1 MFERWL
7 VVVASMISAAVTARA
22 QPVVTR
28 LVPPSKVFADQ
39 KQEGPIVARF
49 LPGQRFDLQVT
60 VDAGAASR
68 LDRVEF
74 LVDGVSVGVVTT
86 FAGATATPSPTDWVA
101 TRRAFSCE
109 EPGEHR
115 ITVKATDA
123 AGAVATAHGNFEVV
137 KIRSHERKARNL
149 IIMIGDGMGMAHRT
163 AARIMKQG
171 VSFGK
176 SDGLLEMDKLGHTA
190 LVTTHS
196 LNSIVTDSSPGAAA
210 YSTGNKSNN
219 QQHGVFPDDTLA
231 AFDNPRVENVAEFLS
246 RTQGKVLGL
255 VTTADVADATP
266 AAFAS
271 HTQNRAAG
279 TGVCDQ
285 FFDERQSHGLHV
297 LMGGGRK
304 WFLPQDVPGSTRA
317 TSNDGDYQL
326 PADLADAWKVPSG
339 RVDPD
344 RDLLAEFEAAGFAY
358 AGDRAGL
365 VAVPAGSRRIL
376 GLFNFSNMNVSLDKI
391 AGRRGH
397 DGLVHDYGFPDQPM
411 LEEMTQRA
419 LDALALNEK
428 GFVLMV
434 EGASIDKQSHNMD
447 SDRWIHDAI
456 EFDHA
461 VGVCRRFLE
470 AHPDTLLIVT
480 ADHECGGANIIGGS
494 MVTQEQLK
502 TRGESGGGA
511 AQVRDGVVGTNDD
524 ARFPRYVMAP
534 DGYPT
539 TTDIDY
545 RMLIGYAANADRYED
560 WRTNPRPIRD
570 PQQPFNDLKPLNTY
584 PTNPMQRDLKGG
596 FMVTGQIQ
604 DTVASHTATDVP
616 LTADGCG
623 ASRFRG
629 VIDNTEVFF
638 RAMQA
643 VLGGAPVED

>member
-1 MFERWL
+1 
-7 VVVASMISAAVTARA
+7 
-22 QPVVTR
+22 
-28 LVPPSKVFADQ
+28 
-39 KQEGPIVARF
+39 
-49 LPGQRFDLQVT
+49 
-60 VDAGAASR
+60 
-68 LDRVEF
+68 
-74 LVDGVSVGVVTT
+74 
-86 FAGATATPSPTDWVA
+86 
-101 TRRAFSCE
+101 
-109 EPGEHR
+109 
-115 ITVKATDA
+115 
-123 AGAVATAHGNFEVV
+123 
-137 KIRSHERKARNL
+137 
-149 IIMIGDGMGMAHRT
+149 
-163 AARIMKQG
+163 
-171 VSFGK
+171 
-176 SDGLLEMDKLGHTA
+176 
-190 LVTTHS
+190 
-196 LNSIVTDSSPGAAA
+196 
-210 YSTGNKSNN
+210 
-219 QQHGVFPDDTLA
+219 
-231 AFDNPRVENVAEFLS
+231 
-246 RTQGKVLGL
+246 
-255 VTTADVADATP
+255 
-266 AAFAS
+266 
-271 HTQNRAAG
+271 
-279 TGVCDQ
+279 
-285 FFDERQSHGLHV
+285 
-297 LMGGGRK
+297 
-304 WFLPQDVPGSTRA
+304 
-317 TSNDGDYQL
+317 
-326 PADLADAWKVPSG
+326 
-339 RVDPD
+339 
-344 RDLLAEFEAAGFAY
+344 
-358 AGDRAGL
+358 
-365 VAVPAGSRRIL
+365 
-376 GLFNFSNMNVSLDKI
+376 MNVSLDKI